1 MQMRYSVSKNLIGL
15 YTVKFECPNCNVS
28 LSSPLKDAGNTD
40 YCPDC
45 GTEFVVP
52 GKKEKQ
58 KAAKVAADKNK
69 ARQQA
74 RDKKS
79 IEKQQAADKRKA
91 TKLASQQASQ
101 EAKAAAVREAEERA
115 IAAKAKR
122 SASEAGKQQSSAK
135 EDNNGRFILGAVAVV
150 LLVGVTVVALNDGDS
165 GNPIANILAGA
176 KVKKVRIKAGDATI
190 TDKEDGLS
198 HVTIECN
205 NGLVID
211 VDWKRNRYNDYG
223 YDIYEPEVNRDY
235 NRLAVM
241 IMARGVIASYL
252 RREYD

>member
-1 MQMRYSVSKNLIGL
+1 MRYSVSKNLIGL

-91 TKLASQQASQ
+91 TKIASQQASQ
-101 EAKAAAVREAEERA
+101 EAKAAAERERKEQLLSRQRQQQEAEQYRRQ
-115 IAAKAKR
+115 AALQPVPCPYCDMQVQRGSKKCGHCGEWLVSTGHSDALAGVLALFFGPVGLWYKGHWAAGFAWL
-122 SASEAGKQQSSAK
+122 ASGI
-135 EDNNGRFILGAVAVV
+135 FILGPLVAWTCG
-150 LLVGVTVVALNDGDS
+150 VGIIFAPVFWLGMIVHAATVPG
-165 GNPIANILAGA
+165 
-176 KVKKVRIKAGDATI
+176 R
-190 TDKEDGLS
+190 
-198 HVTIECN
+198 H
-205 NGLVID
+205 
-211 VDWKRNRYNDYG
+211 
-223 YDIYEPEVNRDY
+223 
-235 NRLAVM
+235 
-241 IMARGVIASYL
+241 
-252 RREYD
+252 